1 MVKGKYKLY
10 SYFKKYKMSLQEQ
23 VNTDIIIAMKAKDE
37 ITLRTLRAV
46 KSALLI
52 AASEKGA
59 SADGKI
65 TDDVALKTF
74 QKLAKQRK
82 ESIDIFLQNGRAEL
96 AEKEKEELSVLEKYL
111 PKQMSEAEV
120 KEILKQIIT
129 EVGATSAAEVG
140 KVMPIAMKTLA
151 GKADGKT
158 IQFILKEIFN

>member
-59 SADGKI
+59 STDGKI